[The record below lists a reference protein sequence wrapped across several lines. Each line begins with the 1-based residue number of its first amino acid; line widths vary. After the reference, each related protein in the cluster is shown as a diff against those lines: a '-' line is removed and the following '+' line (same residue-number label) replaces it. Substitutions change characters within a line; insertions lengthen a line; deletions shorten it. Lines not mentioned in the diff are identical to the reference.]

1 MGNAGPDQARP
12 LLDIRAVSK
21 SYSGR
26 AVLRD
31 VSLTVDAGRV
41 LAILGPNGAGKS
53 TLLRV
58 AAGIARPE
66 SGEVRIGG
74 RPVGE
79 PAAHRQVGF
88 AGHQSF
94 LYGYLSVEENLR
106 FYAQLY
112 ELPAA
117 RAGEGLERFGLQSH
131 RRRPVRELSRGLV
144 QRLSLARALLHDPA
158 VLLLDEPFTGL
169 DAEASRIVREL
180 IPERRARGCAVVV
193 ATHAWADARELADDA
208 VVLVAGRPALR
219 EEAASLD
226 GDRVAAVYQTV

>member
-1 MGNAGPDQARP
+1 MGNAGP
-12 LLDIRAVSK
+12 LLEIRAVSK
-21 SYSGR
+21 SYGGR
-26 AVLRD
+26 AGLRG
-31 VSLTVDAGRV
+31 VSLPVDARRG
-41 LAILGPNGAGKS
+41 LPILGPNGAGKS

-112 ELPAA
+112 ALPAA
-117 RAGEGLERFGLQSH
+117 RAGEGLERFGLQPH
-131 RRRPVRELSRGLV
+131 RRRPVRELSRGL
-144 QRLSLARALLHDPA
+144 
-158 VLLLDEPFTGL
+158 
-169 DAEASRIVREL
+169 
-180 IPERRARGCAVVV
+180 
-193 ATHAWADARELADDA
+193 
-208 VVLVAGRPALR
+208 
-219 EEAASLD
+219 
-226 GDRVAAVYQTV
+226 